1 MSTASPWNGRVVFV
15 TGSSGFLGSW
25 LTDALVEGGA
35 HVVGLVRDE
44 QPAIGLRPYTRQATI
59 RTVHGSLEDL
69 PLLERSLNE
78 YAIDTVFH
86 VAAQA
91 LVTVANRNP
100 LSTFEANIRGT
111 WHLLEACRRS
121 PLVGRIVLA
130 SSDKAYGAHD
140 ALPYHEELPLRG
152 RHPYDVSKSCADLIA
167 TAYHATYGLPVCV
180 TRCGNLFGGGDLNFD
195 RLIPGTIRSL
205 LGGERPVIRSD
216 GKMVRDY
223 VFVEDAARAYLLLA
237 ERMEQD
243 ATLHGQAFNFGLE
256 TPVSVLDLTQRL
268 MRMVGRQDLQPVVLD
283 EARAEIETQYLSAAK
298 ARRVLQWSPSHDL
311 DGGLEKTI
319 AWYRQYLAS
328 PAAGPARKG

>member
-1 MSTASPWNGRVVFV
+1 MSPASPWEGRAVFV

-25 LTDALVEGGA
+25 LAEALLERGA

-44 QPAIGLRPYTRQATI
+44 QPAVGLRPYTRQASI
-59 RTVHGSLEDL
+59 QTVRGSLEDVL
-69 PLLERSLNE
+69 LLERSLNE

-100 LSTFEANIRGT
+100 LSTFEANVRGT
-111 WHLLEACRRS
+111 WNLLEACRRN
-121 PLVGRIVLA
+121 PLVKRIVLA

-140 ALPYHEELPLRG
+140 TLPYLEDLPLRG

-167 TAYHATYGLPVCV
+167 TAYHSTYGLPVCV

-195 RLIPGTIRSL
+195 RLVPGTVRSL
-205 LGGERPVIRSD
+205 LRGERPLIRSD

-223 VFVEDAARAYLLLA
+223 VFVQDAAHAYLLLA
-237 ERMEQD
+237 ERMED

-256 TPVSVLDLTQRL
+256 APVSVLDLTQRL
-268 MRMVGRQDLQPVVLD
+268 IRMVGREDLRPIVLD
-283 EARAEIETQYLSAAK
+283 EARAEIQTQYLSAAK
-298 ARRVLQWSPSHDL
+298 ARRVLQWAPTHDL
-311 DGGLEKTI
+311 DGGLEQTI
-319 AWYRQYLAS
+319 AWYRAYFALA
-328 PAAGPARKG
+328 AAGPAREG